1 MSWCAHAKQRWR
13 IDTRGDVFNQWQNGC
28 SAGRESERASVRAS
42 ERAMGGD
49 EWTVIFPTA
58 TADAR
63 ALTEE

>member
-1 MSWCAHAKQRWR
+1 MGVSWCAHTKQRWR
-13 IDTRGDVFNQWQNGC
+13 TDTRGDVFNQWQNGC
-28 SAGRESERASVRAS
+28 SAGRESERGAS
-42 ERAMGGD
+42 ERAMGRD